1 MAYAAFA
8 PRLRTLAGRCGPVQ
22 FSRVNMAFAA
32 VVAGVKTALLALGAL
47 VGLACLLDWA
57 MRTRRI
63 SPFSRPARFARAR
76 IDPLMS
82 PIERV
87 IVRAGGSPSSA
98 PLWMLVG
105 YALFG
110 ILLVTAL
117 NLLGGVIAQAAYAV
131 RTPAAIPVLLLSW
144 AFSLLRLALLVRV
157 ISSWLPISPY
167 SRWVRWSYIL
177 TEWMVAPLRR
187 LIPTLG
193 PIDITPIIA
202 WLLLSLLQSI
212 LGIP

>member
-1 MAYAAFA
+1 MASGYAAI
-8 PRLRTLAGRCGPVQ
+8 
-22 FSRVNMAFAA
+22 
-32 VVAGVKTALLALGAL
+32 VAGVKVVLLAVGAL
-47 VGLACLLDWA
+47 VALACVLDWA
-57 MRTRRI
+57 VRTRRI
-63 SPFSRPARFARAR
+63 SPFSRTARFIRAR
-76 IDPLMS
+76 VDPLMS

-87 IVRAGGSPSSA
+87 ILRTGGVPSSA
-98 PLWMLVG
+98 PLWMIVG

-117 NLLGGVIAQAAYAV
+117 NLFGGILDQAVLGA
-131 RTPAAIPVLLLSW
+131 RNPAAIPMLLLSW
-144 AFSLLRLALLVRV
+144 AFSLLRVSLLVRV

-167 SRWVRWSYIL
+167 SGWVRWSYIM

-187 LIPTLG
+187 VIPNLG

-212 LGIP
+212 LRIP

>member
-1 MAYAAFA
+1 
-8 PRLRTLAGRCGPVQ
+8 
-22 FSRVNMAFAA
+22 VNMAAGFDAF
-32 VVAGVKTALLALGAL
+32 VVGVKMVLLAVGAL
-47 VGLACLLDWA
+47 VALACLVDWA

-63 SPFSRPARFARAR
+63 SPFGRAARFARAR

-82 PIERV
+82 PVERV
-87 IVRAGGSPSSA
+87 IVRAGGVPSSA
-98 PLWMLVG
+98 PLWMIVG

-110 ILLVTAL
+110 ILLVSLL
-117 NLLGGVIAQAAYAV
+117 NLLGGVLAQAAYVAKDP
-131 RTPAAIPVLLLSW
+131 RALPILLASW
-144 AFSLLRLALLVRV
+144 AFSLMRLALLVRV

-167 SRWVRWSYIL
+167 SGWVRWSYIL

-202 WLLLSLLQSI
+202 WLLLSLLQSL

>member
-1 MAYAAFA
+1 MAAGFDAF
-8 PRLRTLAGRCGPVQ
+8 
-22 FSRVNMAFAA
+22 
-32 VVAGVKTALLALGAL
+32 VVGVKMVLLAVGAL
-47 VGLACLLDWA
+47 VALACLLDWA
-57 MRTRRI
+57 VRTRRI
-63 SPFSRPARFARAR
+63 SPFSRTARFARAR

-82 PIERV
+82 PVERV
-87 IVRAGGSPSSA
+87 ILRAGGVPSSA

-110 ILLVTAL
+110 ILLVSVL
-117 NLLGGVIAQAAYAV
+117 NLLGGLLAQAVFVAKEPRAL
-131 RTPAAIPVLLLSW
+131 PMLLASW
-144 AFSLLRLALLVRV
+144 AFSLMRLALLVRV

-167 SRWVRWSYIL
+167 SGWVRWSYIL

-187 LIPTLG
+187 LIPALG

-202 WLLLSLLQSI
+202 WLLLSLLQSL